1 MDDLDFIERK
11 KKDTLGI
18 YYVLDIVYG
27 AQNAYLEKIYGEKE
41 HFVKKSKVKEYL
53 NNLEKNEL
61 DDEFNESEKYT
72 KLLLEEEN
80 SSYNSRLNFSLI
92 NDFVEVDLC
101 SENITQKENI
111 WNGSVVKT
119 CYPDYYN
126 NNYKF
131 CLYDIYIK
139 IQKTSGEFTKKD
151 ILKFVNF
158 RLDIGVGGSDIF
170 YRDFFSICF
179 FELMENQDILIEPNI
194 IYLKAIT
201 FENLIYGIPNYFLI
215 GGGLKI
221 HSTGLDA
228 KKHSEY
234 KIDLIYSGKNISNIK
249 PVHLEN
255 DGFEQ
260 LVISSQTY
268 KYNKKIS
275 SKDKIEIKFEHAV
288 SLMMFFLYNEDIETD
303 ELTNTNIDAVGL
315 GLNKDWF
322 IWWEDKELIKVNF
335 LGINLCVLAID
346 PALRDYKKF
355 CNFIKLKA
363 NYSMPKTINFSRL
376 DCTDV
381 YIEYDSDN
389 KFNLYVNCL
398 YVNELKFKS
407 GMTGLAFSN

>member
-18 YYVLDIVYG
+18 HYALEIVYG
-27 AQNAYLEKIYGEKE
+27 AHNAYLEEIYGEKE

-53 NNLEKNEL
+53 NNLEKKEL

-101 SENITQKENI
+101 SENIIKKMNLGD
-111 WNGSVVKT
+111 GSYSICAEINEKS
-119 CYPDYYN
+119 N
-126 NNYKF
+126 F
-131 CLYDIYIK
+131 CLYDIYLK
-139 IQKTSGEFTKKD
+139 IEKTTGEFTKKD
-151 ILKFVNF
+151 LLDFVDFKLQIALNGQNTF
-158 RLDIGVGGSDIF
+158 EK
-170 YRDFFSICF
+170 DFFSMCF
-179 FELMENQDILIEPNI
+179 LELIENHDILIEPNI
-194 IYLKAIT
+194 IYVKAIT

-215 GGGLKI
+215 NGGLKI
-221 HSTGLDA
+221 CSAGLNLRGYP
-228 KKHSEY
+228 EY
-234 KIDLIYSGKNISNIK
+234 KIDLIYSGKNIANIK
-249 PVHLEN
+249 PEHLEN

-303 ELTNTNIDAVGL
+303 ELVNTNIDAVGL

-376 DCTDV
+376 DYTDV
-381 YIEYDSDN
+381 YIEYDSNN
-389 KFNLYVNCL
+389 KYNLYVNCI
-398 YVNELKFKS
+398 YANKLKFKS
-407 GMTGLAFSN
+407 GMVGLAFSN